1 MNRKV
6 AVNGFCPMQNKD
18 FAITIEYLD
27 TSTYNQL
34 GKSYIKGM
42 FACEYTY
49 RNECPLSNI
58 CPIYNEAPNEITK

>member
-1 MNRKV
+1 MNKRFSV
-6 AVNGFCPMQNKD
+6 SGFCPTQNKN
-18 FAITIEYLD
+18 FAVSIEYLD
-27 TSTYNQL
+27 TGIDNT
-34 GKSYIKGM
+34 YIKGM

>member
-27 TSTYNQL
+27 TNTYNQL

-42 FACEYTY
+42 FACSYTY
-49 RNECPLSNI
+49 QNKCSFADD
-58 CPIYNEAPNEITK
+58 CPIYKDVPDEITE